1 MIGVGSFATSTRARI
16 VEARAALAELK
27 QARTQAARV
36 FARLDKQQ
44 DTARERAESDL
55 ANAEE
60 ALRDRLDDDDK
71 AHELEGKFS
80 DAASLLG
87 ECGVAGSSGSAT
99 DELAAIDDVIRT
111 IADAIKEEER
121 DLAAFERAAGR
132 LGLL

>member
-1 MIGVGSFATSTRARI
+1 MLT
-16 VEARAALAELK
+16 ELK

-60 ALRDRLDDDDK
+60 ALRDRIYDDDK
-71 AHELEGKFS
+71 AHELEEKFS

-87 ECGVAGSSGSAT
+87 ECGVAGSSAT

-111 IADAIKEEER
+111 ITDAIKEEER
-121 DLAAFERAAGR
+121 DLVAFERAAGK